1 MNEELELPDGSY
13 YVSDIHDCFEY
24 VVKQHGER
32 NINPSIRIYIN
43 KIENRIIFKIAT
55 GYHLERLIPETMKL
69 TGSTKSN
76 INKNEKNEN
85 VANLEINE
93 AKLLHCTIVI
103 NDYPNNSR
111 VLYEF
116 VPN

>member
-1 MNEELELPDGSY
+1 M
-13 YVSDIHDCFEY
+13 
-24 VVKQHGER
+24 KQHGER
-32 NINPSIRIYIN
+32 TINPSIRIYIN

-55 GYHLERLIPETMKL
+55 GYHLEHLIPETMKL
-69 TGSTKSN
+69 TGSTKSK

-93 AKLLHCTIVI
+93 VTLLHCTIVS
-103 NDYPNNSR
+103 NNYPDNSR